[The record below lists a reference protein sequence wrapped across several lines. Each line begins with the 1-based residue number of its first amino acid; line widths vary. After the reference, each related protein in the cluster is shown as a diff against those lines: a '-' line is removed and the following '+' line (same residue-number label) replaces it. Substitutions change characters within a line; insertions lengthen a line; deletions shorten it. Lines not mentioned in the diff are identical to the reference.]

1 MSTLF
6 QRVIGDISENEVR
19 IPIHGIR
26 ALFGEL
32 ERGAVD
38 PAYIIAAYDLDAGQQ
53 ADLLTLI
60 TKMIAATDKGAF
72 SRFIF
77 DWLVLAERKFTDYRV
92 EADFWLRVDAEAV

>member
-6 QRVIGDISENEVR
+6 QRVIGDIGESEVR

-38 PAYIIAAYDLDAGQQ
+38 PAYIIAAYNLDAGQQ
-53 ADLLTLI
+53 ADLATLI

-72 SRFIF
+72 SRFVF
-77 DWLVLAERKFTDYRV
+77 DWLVLAEQGFADYRV
-92 EADFWLRVDAEAV
+92 ETDFWLRVDVEAA